1 MMTERNSRIPLRLP
15 RLDGWSLGAVAIAAI
30 VLAPMLS
37 VLWIALHPTEN
48 IWPHL
53 MATVL
58 PRYFGNTLIL
68 MLGVGLLT
76 AAVGTGAAW
85 LVAMYRFPGSR
96 WLDYALLFP
105 LAIPAYVGAYAV
117 LDVLDYA
124 GPLQTALRQAF
135 ALQGRVLPDVRSLG
149 GAVWVAGVY
158 HVIYKRPLSP

>member
-1 MMTERNSRIPLRLP
+1 MMTDQNTQVTRQ
-15 RLDGWSLGAVAIAAI
+15 GWRPDRWSVGAALIAAV
-30 VLAPMLS
+30 VLAPMLA
-37 VLWIALHPTEN
+37 VVWIAFHPTEN

-96 WLDYALLFP
+96 WLDS
-105 LAIPAYVGAYAV
+105 
-117 LDVLDYA
+117 
-124 GPLQTALRQAF
+124 TW
-135 ALQGRVLPDVRSLG
+135 S
-149 GAVWVAGVY
+149 
-158 HVIYKRPLSP
+158 HVFKISW